1 VLRNKQRGDD
11 EPTARQAATLAKG
24 AAAAGNWRRRV
35 TMVDARDLEFLAG
48 VERPRRLRAE
58 ENTIRQFIDTVLLVY
73 PSFLT
78 TSQLAAMQAPPN
90 THHLKHLSICPT
102 PPTKRLIPPAAVFR
116 RPPVFVTLT
125 H

>member
-11 EPTARQAATLAKG
+11 ESTARQAATLAKG

-58 ENTIRQFIDTVLLVY
+58 EKVQLNDPAVEDPAVQLNDPDPRPAVKRFLRGVLVR
-73 PSFLT
+73 
-78 TSQLAAMQAPPN
+78 N
-90 THHLKHLSICPT
+90 
-102 PPTKRLIPPAAVFR
+102 
-116 RPPVFVTLT
+116 
-125 H
+125 